1 MASQNKFFF
10 RVYILA
16 FLFSTVATEIVN
28 RLFASTEIK
37 KSVLETY
44 PNWLALLLDY
54 GAYIFVS
61 FLFFYIGCRFAD
73 ELPKLWENSSIN
85 KYVEALNNHPEIF
98 QRTFYILISL
108 LIGFVVLYPF
118 FNIISNSYE
127 ANFSLGDTLE
137 SVFSGIFL
145 AILFFLLREKVFGY
159 PDLNDQWYLKSVT
172 NKSAY
177 NPYKGMELHH
187 QLFLVQDKSQIKGT
201 AEKYYED
208 SSIGKKGDHILHYS
222 AGNRRR
228 AYIEGTIQKNYFGP
242 DILILHAIED
252 GEKRQSTIYCRIE
265 LKRKWLIGDYDFSRE
280 GLFYSMVSSQE
291 GYVVLSKEKFI
302 MKDPCIDEKFLKKE
316 VKTDKKSSYLK
327 LLTLI
332 RASK

>member
-1 MASQNKFFF
+1 MASQNKLFF

-16 FLFSTVATEIVN
+16 FLFSTAATEIVN

-61 FLFFYIGCRFAD
+61 FLFFYIGCLFAD

-98 QRTFYILISL
+98 HRTFYILISL
-108 LIGFVVLYPF
+108 LIVFVVVYPF

-127 ANFSLGDTLE
+127 SNFSLGDTLE

-208 SSIGKKGDHILHYS
+208 SSFGKKGDHILHYS

-302 MKDPCIDEKFLKKE
+302 MKDPCIDKKFLKKE

-327 LLTLI
+327 LLTLL